1 MCSHLP
7 NLQELNLYNN
17 DLYGPIPS
25 MLDGCSRL
33 QDLSLRDNNFTGFIP
48 REIGNL
54 TMLKSLR
61 LFHNRLTGEIP
72 AELGKLRQLEQLHLA
87 VNLLTGSIPEEIANI
102 STLTLLALTANRL
115 SGSLPKRLSFITS
128 LANCRLLTDFWMHNN
143 RADDF
148 LPPSIGNL
156 STSLKLLVSLC
167 FLPSGLGSLAL
178 LQGLFLSDNR
188 ISGSIPAG
196 VCELTNLGELH
207 LSNNQISSQI
217 PGCIGNGI
225 SLRQLYLD
233 SNRLRNLEA
242 AVLIDLSFNQF
253 TQNIPITIGGL
264 NNLVNF
270 SLSHN
275 RLLGSIPNTTGNMIS
290 LEVLDLAHNNL
301 SGSIPMSLETL
312 KNLKTFNV
320 SYNSLSG
327 EIPPGGPFV
336 NFTRQ
341 SFMFNEALC
350 GPRRFEVPPCPTP
363 SSHRSNSKILLLAL
377 TIPLGVLGILT
388 ALILALIVI
397 KYRKKRKVP
406 ARGASF
412 QGTALGR
419 ISYYELLR
427 ATDGYNDNNLLGRG
441 SFGAVY
447 KGVLDDGTILAVKVF
462 NLEKEAALKSFDAE
476 CEVLRNIRHRNLTR
490 VISSCSNQEFKA
502 LVLEYMPNGSLEK
515 WLHSD
520 DYFLDTTLRLNI
532 MIDVASALEFLHHGL
547 TTAVVHCDLKPSNVL
562 LDEDMVAHLSDFGIA
577 KLLGEDQSISYTN
590 TLATFGYIAPE
601 YGSEGIVSIK
611 CDIYSYGILLMET
624 FSRRKPS
631 DEMFDEEMN
640 IKRWISN
647 AVGDDGIVGIVDA
660 KLLSTEDRFYN
671 EKLSCLSSLMELA
684 LNCCED
690 NPEDRL
696 GMSDVLAALKK
707 IKLQFLAYGAP
718 TTTSVVR

>member
-1 MCSHLP
+1 
-7 NLQELNLYNN
+7 
-17 DLYGPIPS
+17 
-25 MLDGCSRL
+25 
-33 QDLSLRDNNFTGFIP
+33 
-48 REIGNL
+48 
-54 TMLKSLR
+54 
-61 LFHNRLTGEIP
+61 
-72 AELGKLRQLEQLHLA
+72 
-87 VNLLTGSIPEEIANI
+87 
-102 STLTLLALTANRL
+102 
-115 SGSLPKRLSFITS
+115 
-128 LANCRLLTDFWMHNN
+128 
-143 RADDF
+143 
-148 LPPSIGNL
+148 
-156 STSLKLLVSLC
+156 
-167 FLPSGLGSLAL
+167 
-178 LQGLFLSDNR
+178 
-188 ISGSIPAG
+188 
-196 VCELTNLGELH
+196 
-207 LSNNQISSQI
+207 
-217 PGCIGNGI
+217 CIGNGI

-233 SNRLRNLEA
+233 SNRLSSGIPSSLWSLKNLLELNLSSNLLNGSLSPEIGNLEA

-336 NFTRQ
+336 NFTRL
-341 SFMFNEALC
+341 SFMFNKALC
-350 GPRRFEVPPCPTP
+350 GLPRFEVPPCPTP
-363 SSHRSNSKILLLAL
+363 SVHRSNNKILLLAL
-377 TIPLGVLGILT
+377 TIPLGVLGILA

-397 KYRKKRKVP
+397 KYPKKRKVP
-406 ARGASF
+406 AREASF
-412 QGTALGR
+412 QDGTHGR

-447 KGVLDDGTILAVKVF
+447 KGVLDNGTILAVKVF
-462 NLEKEAALKSFDAE
+462 NLEQEAAFKSFDAE
-476 CEVLRNIRHRNLTR
+476 CEVLRNLRHRNLTR
-490 VISSCSNQEFKA
+490 VISSCSNHEFKA
-502 LVLEYMPNGSLEK
+502 LVLKYMPNGSLEQ

-532 MIDVASALEFLHHGL
+532 MIDVASALEYLHHGL

-577 KLLGEDQSISYTN
+577 KLLGDDQSISYTN

-601 YGSEGIVSIK
+601 YGSEGIVSTK

-624 FSRRKPS
+624 FSKRKPS
-631 DEMFDEEMN
+631 DEMFDEELS

-647 AVGDDGIVGIVDA
+647 AVGDDGIVGIVDV

-671 EKLSCLSSLMELA
+671 EKLSCLSSSLMKLA
-684 LNCCED
+684 LNCCEH

-696 GMSDVLAALKK
+696 GMSDVLAELKK
-707 IKLQFLAYGAP
+707 IQLQFLAYGTP
-718 TTTSVVR
+718 K